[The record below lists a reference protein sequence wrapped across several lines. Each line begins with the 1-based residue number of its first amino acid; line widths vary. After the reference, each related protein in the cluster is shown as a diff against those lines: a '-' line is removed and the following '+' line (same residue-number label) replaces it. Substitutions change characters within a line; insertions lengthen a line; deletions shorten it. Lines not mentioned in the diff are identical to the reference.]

1 MVNKFVLSEP
11 GRGTRNLRCTLA
23 RWMPQGEQPE
33 DLGCYL
39 DALGYAVAFQKC
51 MEHETEIVEH
61 VEKLR
66 EWVTSNV
73 KACY

>member
-1 MVNKFVLSEP
+1 
-11 GRGTRNLRCTLA
+11 
-23 RWMPQGEQPE
+23 MPQGEQPE